1 MQKKSVL
8 LISSETL
15 STLFLDI
22 LSGTIIKKPKYSSLE
37 KNQLPSEINHTPK
50 KISNSVEEE
59 VEIQKGKIQLV
70 TKVKCLNSFS
80 FSFLV
85 VEIIVT
91 WELEEMY
98 FGEANFSKIL
108 KSKLRDIAAL
118 PMTVDTV
125 YVEV

>member
-1 MQKKSVL
+1 M
-8 LISSETL
+8 
-15 STLFLDI
+15 
-22 LSGTIIKKPKYSSLE
+22 
-37 KNQLPSEINHTPK
+37 PSEINHTPK

-118 PMTVDTV
+118 PMTVDNCVCRGVSEEILVPLGQLFHDIHTF
-125 YVEV
+125 

>member
-80 FSFLV
+80 FSFLFL
-85 VEIIVT
+85 
-91 WELEEMY
+91 W
-98 FGEANFSKIL
+98 
-108 KSKLRDIAAL
+108 
-118 PMTVDTV
+118 
-125 YVEV
+125 